1 MTPPIKIHRREIL
14 RFLGLCAMGIIAGA
28 ISLGSYVV
36 APALNKSKGR
46 WLEMGSLDDLEQDQ
60 VQMLNYEFMVKDGW
74 KSLAQ
79 RGFVWVHHQDEGKI
93 TVYSSTCTHL
103 ACNVVWSKEENSF
116 LCPCHSGRYDI
127 NGQPIA
133 GPPSR
138 PLQVLEHKLDDGNLL
153 VYMTA

>member
-1 MTPPIKIHRREIL
+1 MTPPVELQRREIL
-14 RFLGLCAMGIIAGA
+14 RFLGLCGMAAITGA
-28 ISLGSYVV
+28 ATLGSYVL
-36 APALNKSKGR
+36 APALNKTKGR
-46 WLEMGSLDDLEQDQ
+46 WLEMGSLDDLELNQ
-60 VQMLNYEFMVKDGW
+60 VQMLDYEFLVKDGW

-79 RGFVWVHHQDEGKI
+79 RGFVWARNQGEGKI

-103 ACNVVWSKEENSF
+103 ACNVVWSQEENAF

-127 NGQPIA
+127 NGQPVA

-138 PLQVLEHKLDDGNLL
+138 PLNVLEHKVEEGNLL